1 MNALD
6 SAQALHRLQWRT
18 LQTADLDTMYAL
30 HLRSIAGM
38 ALATVKPETREF
50 LHSLLE
56 GRGQVIGAWQGRA
69 LVAYGVLQ
77 HDLLAY
83 DDPRALLGLGADARV
98 GKLAGAAVEPAW
110 RGLGLQRIL
119 IDQRMA
125 CAADATLFATAA
137 PGNPASWRSLL
148 ACGLQVRA
156 VQYLYGGHAR
166 YLLARVPGEAW
177 TPGQRQELP
186 AGAIDQQAAL
196 LAQGWRGVS
205 PGVAPQSLCLA
216 AAAEEGRRHG

>member
-6 SAQALHRLQWRT
+6 SAQALQTLQWRT
-18 LQTADLDTMYAL
+18 LQPADLDTMFAL
-30 HLRSIAGM
+30 HLRSIAGL

-83 DDPRALLGLGADARV
+83 DDPRAVLGLPAEARV

-110 RGLGLQRIL
+110 RGQGLQRVL
-119 IDQRMA
+119 ITQRMA
-125 CAADATLFATAA
+125 AAAGATVFATAA

-166 YLLARVPGEAW
+166 YLLARVPGDAW
-177 TPGQRQELP
+177 VPGAAQEVPAEELARQET
-186 AGAIDQQAAL
+186 L
-196 LAQGWRGVS
+196 LAQGWRGVA
-205 PGVAPQSLCLA
+205 PGALADSLRLVAPA
-216 AAAEEGRRHG
+216 TGEARHG